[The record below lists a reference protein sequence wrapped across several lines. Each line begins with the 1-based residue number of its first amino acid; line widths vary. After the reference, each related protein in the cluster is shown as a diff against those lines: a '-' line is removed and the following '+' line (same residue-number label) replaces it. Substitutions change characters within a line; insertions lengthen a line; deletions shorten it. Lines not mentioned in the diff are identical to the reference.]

1 MGKHKV
7 GAMDQITKDKIER
20 IKEKLTEALDI
31 LGLDI
36 NDPSIQD
43 TPKRIAKM
51 WVKEIFSGLFE
62 PKPAMTTFEAPSDQM
77 VTEIGITVRSTCE
90 HHFQPIYGRAH
101 VAYLPNKKV
110 LGLSKLNRAVDYF
123 ARMPQIQEGL
133 TKDIYEFLKQTL
145 DTEDI
150 AVVIDAEHFCVKMR
164 GIKDDNSYTRT
175 TMLGGKFK
183 SDSVVREEFFQAIPR
198 VKFHG

>member
-1 MGKHKV
+1 MNDIAKK
-7 GAMDQITKDKIER
+7 KIES
-20 IKEKLTEALDI
+20 IEKKLREALNE
-31 LGLDI
+31 LGLDAK
-36 NDPSIQD
+36 DPSTKD
-43 TPKRIAKM
+43 TPHRIAKM
-51 WVKEIFSGLFE
+51 WVSEIFSGLSE
-62 PKPAMTTFEAPSDQM
+62 DPPKMTTFEAPSDQM

-101 VAYLPNKKV
+101 VAYIPNGKV

-123 ARMPQIQEGL
+123 SRMPQIQEGL
-133 TKDIYEFLKQTL
+133 TQDIHKFLSEVL
-145 DTEDI
+145 GTEDV

-183 SDSVVREEFFQAIPR
+183 SDSTVREEFFQAIPK

>member
-1 MGKHKV
+1 
-7 GAMDQITKDKIER
+7 MDRDEDLKQELKLNKITA
-20 IKEKLTEALDI
+20 KLKAALEV
-31 LGLDI
+31 LGLDME
-36 NDPSIQD
+36 DQSLKD
-43 TPKRIAKM
+43 TPRRIAKM
-51 WVKEIFSGLFE
+51 WVNEIFSGISE
-62 PKPAMTTFEAPSDQM
+62 QPPKMTTFDAPSDQM

-101 VAYLPNKKV
+101 VAYIPNGKV

-123 ARMPQIQEGL
+123 CRMPQIQEGL
-133 TKDIYEFLKQTL
+133 TQDVHKFLSQVL
-145 DTEDI
+145 GTEDV

-183 SDSVVREEFFQAIPR
+183 SDPTVREEFFQAIPK